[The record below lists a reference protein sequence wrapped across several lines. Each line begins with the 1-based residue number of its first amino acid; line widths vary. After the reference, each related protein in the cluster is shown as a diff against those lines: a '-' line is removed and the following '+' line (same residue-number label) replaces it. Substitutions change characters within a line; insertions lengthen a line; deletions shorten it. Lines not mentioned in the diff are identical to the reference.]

1 MSEWNSLSREE
12 KIAFWSES
20 ERLLRDLLAACLS
33 YLNSRQKAMASELID
48 HNEHQLALEFLF
60 DYLDEEP
67 AQYPAALVGKFRVL
81 DQRLHLTGQRDLA
94 KLGPS

>member
-1 MSEWNSLSREE
+1 MSDWNSLSPAE

-20 ERLLRDLLAACLS
+20 ERLLRDLLAACLP
-33 YLNSRQKAMASELID
+33 YLKSEQKATASELID

-67 AQYPAALVGKFRVL
+67 ARYPAALVEKFRVL
-81 DQRLHLTGQRDLA
+81 DQRLHLTGRRDLA
-94 KLGPS
+94 KLGR